1 MNLLLILPF
10 QLPWTRFLLNDT
22 VASLSIKTAYYDV
35 TTGANL
41 TVQCTVVRWCL
52 APFVE
57 QCRQPTTVRW
67 FTPRLL
73 VNSGDENHPRKEIT
87 FSSKVVSSFHRPNI
101 SGEISVV
108 QITSTLQLNAIGF
121 IHAGY
126 YECSSFIES
135 QDFTLNVAENS
146 AHSCTFGDQCSSGNC
161 GEGACRCSGPQFNW
175 VPATKSCVKR
185 VPMGGGGCTS
195 DAECQLGGGSLQA
208 LMPINGFAQHLA
220 PIRCLAN
227 GTTSNSC
234 QCDPTKDV
242 RVAVAVAEVDVCLPR
257 AYLGATC
264 YSSAQCTAT
273 TGAGAFCGLNLKTIG
288 KNSSSAEKHFKQ
300 WASVPVR
307 RWMAPLVQSE
317 GAKQTLKVPNICL
330 PYTRCNST
338 VLGFNEHFVQGGCP
352 RNQFC
357 RSGYCLCQPN
367 YEFSSGN
374 DGSCVLQRGIDVGQ
388 RSFLEQYFWLILVG
402 IVAVVVVVFSLA
414 MLQVVRSKLG
424 SRKIVPGRGGGNA
437 HNVHRSTAVRM
448 SMIDRVGGSGRNNR
462 SAANGGGGGAS
473 SSRI

>member
-1 MNLLLILPF
+1 MNLLLILSCILAF
-10 QLPWTRFLLNDT
+10 HFSTVVHSVQLPWTRFLLNDT

-35 TTGANL
+35 PTGANL

-146 AHSCTFGDQCSSGNC
+146 AHSCTFGDQCSSRNC
-161 GEGACRCSGPQFNW
+161 GKGACRCSGPQFNW

-208 LMPINGFAQHLA
+208 LMPINGFARHLA

-227 GTTSNSC
+227 GTTISTNSC

-257 AYLGATC
+257 GKH
-264 YSSAQCTAT
+264 
-273 TGAGAFCGLNLKTIG
+273 LK
-288 KNSSSAEKHFKQ
+288 K
-300 WASVPVR
+300 R
-307 RWMAPLVQSE
+307 
-317 GAKQTLKVPNICL
+317 
-330 PYTRCNST
+330 
-338 VLGFNEHFVQGGCP
+338 
-352 RNQFC
+352 
-357 RSGYCLCQPN
+357 
-367 YEFSSGN
+367 
-374 DGSCVLQRGIDVGQ
+374 
-388 RSFLEQYFWLILVG
+388 
-402 IVAVVVVVFSLA
+402 VF
-414 MLQVVRSKLG
+414 
-424 SRKIVPGRGGGNA
+424 
-437 HNVHRSTAVRM
+437 
-448 SMIDRVGGSGRNNR
+448 
-462 SAANGGGGGAS
+462 
-473 SSRI
+473 